1 MRLCNELTY
10 SGSLRCGSE
19 GVANSVLHLDRKS
32 ELKNDSSPLWL
43 LSALDNDIS
52 KSVCFI
58 NTENYRNDQPE
69 KDKNHI
75 EAELVINIL
84 QLLIQ
89 VCNHLQFFYFLFM
102 VNNKNICI

>member
-10 SGSLRCGSE
+10 NGSLRCGSE
-19 GVANSVLHLDRKS
+19 DVANSVLHLDGKS
-32 ELKNDSSPLWL
+32 EMKNDSSPLWL
-43 LSALDNDIS
+43 LSALDNDIR

-58 NTENYRNDQPE
+58 NTENYGNDQPE

-89 VCNHLQFFYFLFM
+89 VCNPFYYFIIIFF
-102 VNNKNICI
+102 KGEQ